1 MNDVVLAILLFV
13 GMIPVMFFVADISER
28 KNEIEA
34 ERKEYERQEFF
45 TAYPATARDTKP
57 EDDAED

>member
-13 GMIPVMFFVADISER
+13 GIIPVMFFVADISER

-34 ERKEYERQEFF
+34 ERQVVSRKWWKFCGSVLR
-45 TAYPATARDTKP
+45 AV
-57 EDDAED
+57 

>member
-13 GMIPVMFFVADISER
+13 GMIPVMFFVAGISER

-34 ERKEYERQEFF
+34 ERKKYERQELF
-45 TAYPATARDTKP
+45 TAYPAAARDTKP
-57 EDDAED
+57 EDDAEG